1 MAFHQNGNTL
11 TLFARDYTQKT
22 SEGLQSMAFD
32 VTNLVAC
39 IFVVYGCFG
48 LAQSKT
54 GKGKG
59 ISLGVIVAAIAFLFY
74 KYSNLEGAVDVE
86 APIFQQFNPCYVVAL
101 TPVSVALFSWLHKI
115 GKEPTSPEKIGLG
128 MLVAALGFVWM
139 AVGKTQLIA
148 KNNAISAAN
157 STCGKGASPVVV
169 DEKTEYNGALKG
181 VLDEK
186 TGQMVQAAAGIL
198 GSISGTNTGLNK
210 DDDYQTV
217 LTFSCKAN

>member
-1 MAFHQNGNTL
+1 MKL
-11 TLFARDYTQKT
+11 TQQHLWVTTSLASVLLLSACASNPTQSLAIQKPNNQY
-22 SEGLQSMAFD
+22 E
-32 VTNLVAC
+32 VT
-39 IFVVYGCFG
+39 
-48 LAQSKT
+48 
-54 GKGKG
+54 
-59 ISLGVIVAAIAFLFY
+59 
-74 KYSNLEGAVDVE
+74 
-86 APIFQQFNPCYVVAL
+86 
-101 TPVSVALFSWLHKI
+101 
-115 GKEPTSPEKIGLG
+115 
-128 MLVAALGFVWM
+128 

-157 STCGKGASPVVV
+157 STCGKSASPVVV